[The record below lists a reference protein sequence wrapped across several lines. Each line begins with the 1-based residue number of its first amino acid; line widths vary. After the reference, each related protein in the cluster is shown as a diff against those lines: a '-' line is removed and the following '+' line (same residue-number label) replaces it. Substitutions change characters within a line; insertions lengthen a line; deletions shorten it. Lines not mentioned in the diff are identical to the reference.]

1 MDAVSLNLSGKSYYP
16 GPGVKKE
23 ELCSLEVSLLAP
35 ILRMFKRKNRWLQ
48 KGCYCKCVFIF
59 ENVFNLTC
67 KQAVCEKQRNHPH
80 YMNLAQGCFKVEL
93 VL

>member
-35 ILRMFKRKNRWLQ
+35 ILRMFKTETDGYK
-48 KGCYCKCVFIF
+48 KVVIV
-59 ENVFNLTC
+59 NVCSFFCICDQTNL
-67 KQAVCEKQRNHPH
+67 
-80 YMNLAQGCFKVEL
+80 
-93 VL
+93 